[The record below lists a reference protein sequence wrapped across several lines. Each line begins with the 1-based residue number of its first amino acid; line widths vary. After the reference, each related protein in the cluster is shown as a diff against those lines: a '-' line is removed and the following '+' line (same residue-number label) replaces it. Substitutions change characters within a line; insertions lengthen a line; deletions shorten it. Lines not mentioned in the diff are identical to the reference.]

1 MSNSYIS
8 THINQK
14 KPEIQKVSNTGIGN
28 EDTSKPSKQRNKKVT
43 GDSILNG
50 ILERGFNKSD
60 TVTAENLTG
69 GTSNTIVQNLDQLL
83 KENPDDLIIM

>member
-1 MSNSYIS
+1 M
-8 THINQK
+8 
-14 KPEIQKVSNTGIGN
+14 
-28 EDTSKPSKQRNKKVT
+28 
-43 GDSILNG
+43 NG